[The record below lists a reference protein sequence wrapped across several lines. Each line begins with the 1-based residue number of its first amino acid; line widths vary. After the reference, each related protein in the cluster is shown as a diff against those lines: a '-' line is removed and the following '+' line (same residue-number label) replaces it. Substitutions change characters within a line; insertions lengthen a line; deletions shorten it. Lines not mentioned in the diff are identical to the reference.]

1 MSFSSLILIGCLL
14 SFIGAHWQTWQ
25 TDSLQHL
32 YETNK
37 KRFLDFDIVDKHLV
51 VSHQENYVWKF
62 EMWTFT
68 PFLFKWD
75 CSLFN
80 TLSNYFIPIMNPA
93 LSTTFTCVTTDGKF
107 FSTMYK
113 SGFTCSMNGDRT
125 AGLRTW
131 LSKTLRVRLAD
142 RWRDN
147 VYRIYNS
154 IRCV

>member
-1 MSFSSLILIGCLL
+1 MSFSSLILIGYLL

-75 CSLFN
+75 AHCLILFP
-80 TLSNYFIPIMNPA
+80 TTASRSWIPAYALHSNASQQTENSFWRCKNLYLLAPWMEIEPLDSAVLI
-93 LSTTFTCVTTDGKF
+93 VTDFAYT
-107 FSTMYK
+107 
-113 SGFTCSMNGDRT
+113 RT
-125 AGLRTW
+125 ARKREKKMSLNHIEDGQ
-131 LSKTLRVRLAD
+131 
-142 RWRDN
+142 
-147 VYRIYNS
+147 
-154 IRCV
+154 